1 MSATLTPLPFFTWT
15 SPAAVVLVEDED
27 EDELEPELGAWAAL
41 LLEPVLLQPATISA
55 TAKAVVTVAS
65 GAARCQDLVDIP
77 SPRWKA
83 VERASTRS
91 FLARRL

>member
-15 SPAAVVLVEDED
+15 SPAAVVLVED

-55 TAKAVVTVAS
+55 TAKAVVTVPS